1 MKRSFLFALFVTI
14 TGSGW
19 AQEQAA
25 TPVVEVGLDY
35 SLVHGTSA
43 YGGNQLTSNG
53 GSGYIVYNLNRVLG
67 LVADFGAYHN
77 GSIHGSFDSDTTF
90 TYLFGPRF
98 SWRRWQRVT
107 PYTQFLFGG
116 ARTSAGFTGG
126 SGAGPASDENSFAL
140 AAGAGIDIALTRHIA
155 VKPIQVE
162 YLMAEAPDV
171 TGYRGNVQNGFRY
184 SAGVVFRFGEKA
196 R

>member
-14 TGSGW
+14 AGSAW
-19 AQEQAA
+19 AQEQPSA
-25 TPVVEVGLDY
+25 PVVEVGLDY
-35 SLVHGTSA
+35 SLVHATSA
-43 YGGNQLTSNG
+43 SDGNQLTSNG
-53 GSGYIVYNLNRVLG
+53 GSGYFVYNLNRVLG

-77 GSIHGSFDSDTTF
+77 GSVHGSFDSDTTF

-98 SWRRWQRVT
+98 NWRRWSRVT

-116 ARTSAGFTGG
+116 ARTSAGFIDGG
-126 SGAGPASDENSFAL
+126 GAGLASHENNFAL
-140 AAGAGIDIALTRHIA
+140 AAGAGIDIALTHHIA
-155 VKPIQVE
+155 IKPIQLE
-162 YLMAEAPDV
+162 YLMTQTQDFAGSRA
-171 TGYRGNVQNGFRY
+171 NVQNGLRY